1 MMSRKMLVAAAV
13 AFALLTAGLTG
24 VAAGEL
30 SGTWTKKSFA
40 VKGGFKFVEEEGR
53 TFLVLDEQFSTRRAP
68 DLKLFLTNR
77 PLSEATGRN
86 AAKDAV
92 LIAKL
97 KKNKG
102 AQRYPLPA
110 GVSLADYSTLLLHC
124 EQYSKLWAGS
134 SLH

>member
-1 MMSRKMLVAAAV
+1 MSRKMFVAAV
-13 AFALLTAGLTG
+13 TALCLLIGGLTG

-30 SGTWTKKSFA
+30 AGTWTKKSFA
-40 VKGGFKFVEEEGR
+40 VKGGFKFIEEGGK
-53 TFLVLDEQFSTRRAP
+53 TFLVLDEKFSTRNAP

-77 PLSEATGRN
+77 PLADATGRN

-97 KKNKG
+97 QKNKG
-102 AQRYPLPA
+102 AQRYPLPD
-110 GVSLADYSTLLLHC
+110 GVSLSDYTTLLLHC

-134 SLH
+134 SLR